1 METPNAPPIE
11 AFAMATP
18 ASSPDIAAS
27 RRQRVRI
34 ILTLTVVI
42 AVACVFGYLTWA
54 MNSVNQMDRRILAGD
69 FPNIRLERVTMAV
82 ADDGKIFADGL
93 KGDLYVASLRV
104 VPPGKYRAMLVAN
117 DGNPEHIA
125 KAELVIAAQ
134 DEKGAWYPKTAP
146 QILERLNSPKPS
158 RSAM

>member
-1 METPNAPPIE
+1 
-11 AFAMATP
+11 MAIP
-18 ASSPDIAAS
+18 AQSPDAAAT

-54 MNSVNQMDRRILAGD
+54 MNSVNQMDRRIMAGD
-69 FPNIRLERVTMAV
+69 FPNVRLETMPLAV

-93 KGDLYVASLRV
+93 KEDLYVASLRV
-104 VPPGKYRAMLVAN
+104 VPPGKYTAMLVAN

-125 KAELVIAAQ
+125 KAEMVIAAK
-134 DEKGAWYPKTAP
+134 DEQGEWHPKTAP
-146 QILERLNSPKPS
+146 QILERLNAPKPS
-158 RSAM
+158 RSAK